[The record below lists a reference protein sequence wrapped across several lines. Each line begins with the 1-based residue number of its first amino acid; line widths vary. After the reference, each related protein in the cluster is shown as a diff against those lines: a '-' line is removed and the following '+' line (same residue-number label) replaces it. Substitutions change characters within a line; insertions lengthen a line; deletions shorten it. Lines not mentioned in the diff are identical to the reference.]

1 MKTTHLV
8 IHPSLP
14 SIRPKMKEAPQI
26 AFGLNF
32 SLSLLIIN
40 PFCFHRIHIAIVA
53 QASASARA

>member
-1 MKTTHLV
+1 
-8 IHPSLP
+8 
-14 SIRPKMKEAPQI
+14 MKEAPQI

-53 QASASARA
+53 QASASARAW